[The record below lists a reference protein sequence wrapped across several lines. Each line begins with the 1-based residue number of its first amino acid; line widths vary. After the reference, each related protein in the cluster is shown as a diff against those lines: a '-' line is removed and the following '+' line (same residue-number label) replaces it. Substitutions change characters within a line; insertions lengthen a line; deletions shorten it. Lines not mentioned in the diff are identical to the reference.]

1 MVPYFA
7 CIVPPSKFETN
18 LPISFDP
25 YLFISHLFPI
35 QYNEDYLE
43 TRKQSG
49 EILQQQS
56 QQEGTYR
63 KIFQSTGDSLAIL
76 SLEGGIV
83 DVNPAATRL
92 FGYPREEFL
101 NMHPR
106 DVLLPQDRHIY
117 EEFMSRALAE
127 GDLRD
132 QTEIVCKDGIRKH
145 IEVRLTPVE
154 FQDRTHVLAIIRD
167 ITERVK
173 AEQALRESRQLL
185 QRTFASL
192 SDAVFVISPGDR
204 SIRASNQV
212 VEEIFGYT
220 QSEVRGRNTAFLH
233 VDQESYRRFDKLS
246 LPALNR
252 EGKYQGRFQMRRKD
266 GSVFPSEHTVT
277 EFLDAQGQRAGVVSV
292 VRDISDRVQREE
304 RLRQLTDQL
313 VRAQE
318 DERRRI
324 ARELHDELGQALTAI
339 SLDLAGIDRGLPAD
353 VPTALLDRLEEAR
366 ALVNE
371 IDDRVNEIALN
382 LRPSLLD
389 DLGLIPALRWYTGR
403 FSERTGTTILTHFQE
418 IGSRLRDELATAI
431 YRIVQES
438 LTNVARHAGAS
449 RVKLALLISDHTIE
463 LSIEDNGSGFDAY
476 RVNNGSTLPGIG
488 LIGIQE
494 RIHNLGGSLKI
505 HSCADQGTKVTIRLP
520 LQSGS

>member
-1 MVPYFA
+1 MNQR
-7 CIVPPSKFETN
+7 T
-18 LPISFDP
+18 
-25 YLFISHLFPI
+25 
-35 QYNEDYLE
+35 
-43 TRKQSG
+43 
-49 EILQQQS
+49 

-63 KIFQSTGDSLAIL
+63 KIFQATGDSLAIL
-76 SLEGGIV
+76 SLDGEIV
-83 DVNPAATRL
+83 DVNPAATHL

-145 IEVRLTPVE
+145 IEVRLTPVD
-154 FQDRTHVLAIIRD
+154 FQGRTHVLAIIRD

-204 SIRASNQV
+204 TIRTSNQA

-220 QSEVRGRNTAFLH
+220 QDEVSGRNTAFLH
-233 VDQESYRRFDKLS
+233 VDQESYRRFDELS
-246 LPALNR
+246 LPAINR
-252 EGKYQGRFQMRRKD
+252 EGKFQGRFQMRRKD

-277 EFLDAQGQRAGVVSV
+277 EFLDSRGQRAGVVSV
-292 VRDISDRVQREE
+292 VRDLSDRVRREE

-339 SLDLAGIDRGLPAD
+339 SLDLAGIDRGLPVD
-353 VPTALLDRLEEAR
+353 VPAELLERLEEAR
-366 ALVNE
+366 ALVKE

-389 DLGLIPALRWYTGR
+389 DLGLIPALRWYTAS
-403 FSERTGTTILTHFQE
+403 FSERTGIAVLTDFQE
-418 IGSRLRDELATAI
+418 AGPGLRDDIATAL
-431 YRIVQES
+431 YRIVQEA

-449 RVKLALLISDHTIE
+449 RVTFALQISDHTVE
-463 LSIEDNGSGFDAY
+463 LSIDDNGSGFDASG
-476 RVNNGSTLPGIG
+476 VKNGGTLPGIG

-494 RIHNLGGSLKI
+494 RIHNLGGSLEI
-505 HSCADQGTKVTIRLP
+505 HSRPNRGTKVTIHLP
-520 LQSGS
+520 LQSGTRP